1 MAFLNAY
8 QVSVFFSIF
17 NEGKKSASTPPHFR
31 PLFLLIV
38 EVPL

>member
-17 NEGKKSASTPPHFR
+17 NEGKKSASAPPISGHF
-31 PLFLLIV
+31 FC
-38 EVPL
+38 